1 MNNKQQHIVVLGGG
15 FAGVESVYHLS
26 KLGHRVTLVSDREYC
41 FIYPISIWIPVG
53 KIKFDDVKLPL
64 KDLQKVHKF
73 NLIID
78 KVESIVS
85 KENKVI
91 LSKQTI
97 EYDYLII
104 AFGSSKLAIEGMRE
118 HTFSTCGKPDSLLE
132 MKAKI
137 DALLEKGHGKIA
149 VGFGGNPKSPT
160 GVRGGPAFEML
171 FNLVT
176 LLKEKK
182 LYDKFQI
189 TFFAPM
195 KEPGARMGGEG
206 LKMLSRMYKKH
217 EIDEKIGVP
226 IKRFEKGKV
235 VFADDTILESDL
247 IIFTPSGTGH
257 PVLQDSDLPL
267 SVDNNVLVDGYC
279 RVNGPQKNVY
289 AAGDVTRLEGPKWI
303 AKQGHIA
310 EIMAKYA
317 VYNIN
322 NAIIGNPKRKGYP
335 NHLNIV
341 CVMDAG
347 NGAIFTLRKWN
358 KEKIIPMPTFGH
370 WIKKAWGHY
379 WKLSKLKKVPRIPGM

>member
-1 MNNKQQHIVVLGGG
+1 MFNNYISIICIFVSYLKPNSQFHMKSKKQHIVVLGGG
-15 FAGVESVYHLS
+15 FAGVESIYHLS
-26 KLGHRVTLVSDREYC
+26 KLGHKVTLVSDKDYC
-41 FIYPISIWIPVG
+41 FIYPISIWIPVN
-53 KIKFDDVKLPL
+53 KIDFENVKLPL
-64 KDLQKVHKF
+64 KTLQKVHHF
-73 NLIID
+73 DLIID

-91 LSKQTI
+91 LTNQTI
-97 EYDYLII
+97 EYDYLIV
-104 AFGSSKLAIEGMRE
+104 AFGSSKLHVKGMTE
-118 HTFSTCGKPDSLLE
+118 HTYSTCGKPEKLLE
-132 MKAKI
+132 LKTKV
-137 DALLEKGHGKIA
+137 DALIQRGYGKIA

-182 LYDKFQI
+182 LYDKFQL

-206 LKMLSRMYKKH
+206 LKMLNRMYQKH

-226 IKRFEKGKV
+226 IDRFEEGKV
-235 VFADDTILESDL
+235 IFTDGSVLESDL
-247 IIFTPSGTGH
+247 IIYTPAGTGH
-257 PVLQDSDLPL
+257 PVLQNSDLPL
-267 SVDNNVLVDGYC
+267 SVDNNLLVDGYC

-289 AAGDVTRLEGPKWI
+289 AAGDVTRLEGPNWI

-322 NAIIGNPKRKGYP
+322 NAIIGNPK
-335 NHLNIV
+335 
-341 CVMDAG
+341 
-347 NGAIFTLRKWN
+347 
-358 KEKIIPMPTFGH
+358 
-370 WIKKAWGHY
+370 
-379 WKLSKLKKVPRIPGM
+379 